1 MAGEPGS
8 VSVSVVSKCCSE
20 LGEGPHWDERI
31 NKLIWVD
38 ILGES
43 VHILDP
49 ETGKVRLLVG
59 YDTRSSEGR
68 NVFLSLV
75 LEHRGSARG
84 LLYIMAVYFFKY
96 GLKVMLQSR

>member
-49 ETGKVRLLVG
+49 ETGKVRSLVG

-68 NVFLSLV
+68 NVFLSLASS
-75 LEHRGSARG
+75 GSSRTSWLRARLTIYNG
-84 LLYIMAVYFFKY
+84 CLLF
-96 GLKVMLQSR
+96 